1 MDGLHDPEEPG
12 SVLRRCPCP
21 KRGIGHE
28 WNACQ
33 RGQSYAV
40 VALTDVRNTV
50 ALIREGPWIREGFP
64 ATPPSL
70 GDHQRCTA
78 RLWNVHRKR
87 RTRRDYEGLHGFDG
101 DSGLLSGTRPR
112 ENMERPRRSVRL
124 R

>member
-1 MDGLHDPEEPG
+1 MDGLHDPEELG

-21 KRGIGHE
+21 ER
-28 WNACQ
+28 
-33 RGQSYAV
+33 
-40 VALTDVRNTV
+40 
-50 ALIREGPWIREGFP
+50 GFP
-64 ATPPSL
+64 ATAPAL